1 MKLETATSAFKKT
14 LTSTTSAMVLAL
26 AGVTAMT
33 AAPAEAIPFRDDVGD
48 SGAQA
53 FAAGWD
59 GVVQIFYW
67 DQGSGGIFFNCT
79 GSMINARTVITAAHC
94 FNSQPDSTY
103 GFGQSA
109 VPIVAYGTDTF
120 DALFN
125 WIGTG
130 EQFLSDTQG
139 LSFAVDTINHPD
151 GQFGVEDFPGADVT
165 LLALQDPLYT
175 LPTYG
180 MLFSPIPT
188 DVFDAGVLVNQI
200 GYGSFHPGS
209 TDGGGINGLR
219 RAGEN
224 MLGLMGSQN
233 DFFNALGQN
242 ALYNGPAS
250 SNQSLYWTDF
260 DLPDRTGSCVRGP
273 DPFLLGA
280 TNSIVCDDNNGFDGG
295 FIDGD
300 TLILPGPSIDYF
312 PGDALPNEVATAG
325 GDSGGPLMAMNLYD
339 NPLILGVLSG
349 GFVPGFFHA
358 SGQTYGEVSYYN
370 PLFNFHQFI
379 SENNPYK
386 YVSANAGDGNW
397 SDATHW
403 VQTMDPN
410 YFIYNGSGEIVNGL
424 PTGPEPGVGGTG
436 PQEGIVFDTPAETF
450 TTSGGA
456 PAPQEP
462 LDSQKGNG
470 FAVADATVAPGGF
483 QTLSGDLASD
493 DSANGLV
500 TAAGGTG
507 TVSSAASSIAGK
519 APVQDDVAGVFT
531 DFVATGFIADAGL
544 AEAPAGGW
552 AGQSDSTGNRGA
564 ATGPGSTDFV
574 PDNNYGFGSAVAQ
587 FFEVTLDANGTTTA
601 DLPFVEI
608 DKLNIRGTGATLD
621 ILDTST
627 ILAMI
632 NVEVFGGTLN
642 VDGVLG
648 SREVVLWGGLL
659 TGTGTLDMFET
670 NLLFGNGVF
679 QAGTLFNINGVVNP
693 GAMGATG
700 TLELFGDYVQSSA
713 GVFMADIDAGGVSD
727 NLLIDGDYSL
737 NGALVVNPVAGYLPR
752 YGDSFEIITSTGTAI
767 GSFAAVSDLP
777 GVLRPV
783 VNYGASTTGLTL
795 EADAFSTQ
803 ADFTNAFQTNIGS
816 ELDAARDT
824 DYAALADVFGGLD
837 LMSGSQLL
845 SSLNSL
851 APWESVLFDRS
862 TRMHD
867 QVLNR
872 ALRNQ
877 IGEYWGYSGAGDM
890 TMAAAKQATGS
901 TLDPELSSLAMAAS
915 AKEGHG
921 NHDGSSRVFGSFGLV
936 SGDAETILGAEQSD
950 LEGDYGLVG
959 FDMPLGHNMRAG
971 AAIGFADTDN
981 TLSAM
986 YGSTIASVETD
997 QYSAFISYE
1006 EDRTHASLAIHY
1018 SQHESDSTRIVNV
1031 GSSAP
1036 SAARYEADGFG
1047 VDASWRYDLSPEDG
1061 RYRAATVAG
1070 LSFNQVDFDGTSTTG
1085 AVAGLDIAAR
1095 DYESLAARFG
1105 TAFAL
1110 NLGGS
1115 TELGFYTGAAK
1126 EFNDDAELFSAVFSD
1141 APNVGAFAVEEDGR
1155 DTIWFE
1161 FASSLSTE
1169 VGGGVLALNYE
1180 STFDRDYADGE
1191 TVSVSFAL
1199 PF

>member
-1085 AVAGLDIAAR
+1085 AVAGLDIAA
-1095 DYESLAARFG
+1095 
-1105 TAFAL
+1105 
-1110 NLGGS
+1110 
-1115 TELGFYTGAAK
+1115 AK

>member
-59 GVVQIFYW
+59 GVVQLFYW
-67 DQGSGGIFFNCT
+67 RQSDGAIFFNCT

-109 VPIVAYGTDTF
+109 VPIVAYGEDTF

-130 EQFLSDTQG
+130 QQFLSDTQG

-151 GQFGVEDFPGADVT
+151 GQFGVADFPGADVT

-200 GYGSFHPGS
+200 GYGTFHPGS
-209 TDGGGINGLR
+209 TDVGGINGLR

-233 DFFNALGQN
+233 DFFNALAQN
-242 ALYNGPAS
+242 GLYNAPPT

-260 DLPDRTGSCVRGP
+260 DQPGRTGTCVRGP

-325 GDSGGPLMAMNLYD
+325 GDSGGPLMAMNIHD

-379 SENNPYK
+379 AENNPYK
-386 YVSANAGDGNW
+386 YVSAVAGDGNW

-424 PTGPEPGVGGTG
+424 PTGPEPGVAGTG
-436 PQEGIVFDTPAETF
+436 PQEGIVFDTPAETYS
-450 TTSGGA
+450 TAGG
-456 PAPQEP
+456 APQEP
-462 LDSQKGNG
+462 LESQKANG
-470 FAVADATVAPGGF
+470 FAVADATEAGGGF
-483 QTLSGDLASD
+483 QTLSGDLAAD

-500 TAAGGTG
+500 IGTG
-507 TVSSAASSIAGK
+507 ATASNTTASITGK

-531 DFVATGFIADAGL
+531 DFLATGFVADAGV

-552 AGQSDSTGNRGA
+552 AGQSDSTGTRGA
-564 ATGPGSTDFV
+564 ATGPGSTNFV
-574 PDNNYGFGSAVAQ
+574 PDNNYGFGAAVAQ

-627 ILAMI
+627 ILSMI

-642 VDGVLG
+642 VDGLLG
-648 SREVVLWGGLL
+648 TREVVLWGGLL
-659 TGTGTLDMFET
+659 TGSGELDLFET
-670 NLLFGNGVF
+670 NLLFGNGVS
-679 QAGTLFNINGVVNP
+679 QAGTLFNLNGVVNP

-700 TLELFGDYVQSSA
+700 TLEVNGNYVQASG
-713 GVFMADIDAGGVSD
+713 GVFMADIDAGGASD

-737 NGALVVNPVAGYLPR
+737 DGALIVNPVAGYLPR
-752 YGDSFEIITSTGTAI
+752 YGDSFEIITSTGVGI

-783 VNYGASTTGLTL
+783 VSYGASTVGLTL

-837 LMSGSQLL
+837 LMQGNQLL

-877 IGEYWGYSGAGDM
+877 IGEYWGYSGAGDT

-901 TLDPELSSLAMAAS
+901 TLDQDLSHLAMAAS

-921 NHDGSSRVFGSFGLV
+921 DHDGASRVFGSFGLI
-936 SGDAETILGAEQSD
+936 SGDAETIVGAEQSD

-981 TLSAM
+981 TLGAM
-986 YGSTIASVETD
+986 YGSTMASVETD
-997 QYSAFISYE
+997 QYSAFLSYE
-1006 EDRTHASLAIHY
+1006 ENRTHASLAVHY
-1018 SQHESDSTRIVNV
+1018 SEHSSDSTRIVNV

-1047 VDASWRYDLSPEDG
+1047 IDASWRYDLSPEDR

-1070 LSFNQVDFDGTSTTG
+1070 LSYNQVDFDGTSTTG

-1126 EFNDDAELFSAVFSD
+1126 EFNDDAELFSAVFSA

-1161 FASSLSTE
+1161 FASSLSAE